1 MVVRIIVVA
10 GALALTLAAG
20 SSVELLVVPVPWVL
34 AVIALGWWLGSGNP
48 TRRQAWA
55 ATALSALLP
64 GIAAFA
70 LWLWTALNDPYAPEP
85 ALLGILARV
94 GAGAALALLG
104 FGFLR
109 RFETRAHRPTPQVA
123 NR

>member
-1 MVVRIIVVA
+1 MVTRMIVVA
-10 GALALTLAAG
+10 GVLTVTLSAG
-20 SSVELLVVPVPWVL
+20 NVLELLVVPVPWALVM
-34 AVIALGWWLGSGNP
+34 IALGWWLGSGNSM
-48 TRRQAWA
+48 RRQVWA
-55 ATALSALLP
+55 ATALAALLP

-104 FGFLR
+104 FGLLR
-109 RFETRAHRPTPQVA
+109 RVETRAHRPTPQPA
-123 NR
+123 NH

>member
-1 MVVRIIVVA
+1 MVIRMAVVA
-10 GALALTLAAG
+10 AVLALTLTAG
-20 SSVELLVVPVPWVL
+20 SALELMVVPAPWAL
-34 AVIALGWWLGSGNP
+34 AVIALGWWLGSGNS
-48 TRRQAWA
+48 TRRQVWA
-55 ATALSALLP
+55 ATALAALLP

>member
-1 MVVRIIVVA
+1 MVTRVAVVA
-10 GALALTLAAG
+10 IALALTLTAG
-20 SSVELLVVPVPWVL
+20 SALEPLVLPVPWAL
-34 AVIALGWWLGSGNP
+34 PVIALGWWLSSGHP

-55 ATALSALLP
+55 ATALAAFLP
-64 GIAAFA
+64 CIAAFA
-70 LWLWTALNDPYAPEP
+70 LWLWTALHDPYAPEP

-104 FGFLR
+104 FGILR
-109 RFETRAHRPTPQVA
+109 RFETRAHRPTPQPA